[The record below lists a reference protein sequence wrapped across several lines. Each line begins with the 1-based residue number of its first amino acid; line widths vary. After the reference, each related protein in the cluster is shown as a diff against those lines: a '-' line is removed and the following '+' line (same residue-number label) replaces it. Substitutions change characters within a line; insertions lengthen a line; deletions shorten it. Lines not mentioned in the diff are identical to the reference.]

1 VNASASRQYAIAT
14 SSLAGA
20 AQTLQQ
26 ASAGAAGA
34 ILNPEG
40 ADVRLGTSA
49 STGASAVPAPTRAAG
64 FRTPF
69 REDGGLLYLID
80 QRKLPHEV
88 VEYPCRSAGEVAF
101 AIRELIVRGAPAIG
115 QAAAIGLAIAAE
127 AQRDGRPDARNTMLI
142 GAANALINAR
152 PTAVNLRWAVERV
165 LASAAASRPPAST
178 SRSGCATSS
187 TAGSTRPRLRLRD
200 RSRAH
205 RSDRL
210 SKCLGSDDC
219 CRDLAEV
226 IPSNIWSFDEGIKDH
241 SRPGDEG
248 RGRTSPEGSRDVP
261 GMRRD
266 EPDLPDLDP

>member
-1 VNASASRQYAIAT
+1 VKASASRQYAIAT

-49 STGASAVPAPTRAAG
+49 STGASVVPAPTRAAG

-127 AQRDGRPDARNTMLI
+127 AQRDGRAGCAQHHAHRCRERPHQRPSDGRQPPLGGRAR
-142 GAANALINAR
+142 AR
-152 PTAVNLRWAVERV
+152 LRGGVAPARKYIPER
-165 LASAAASRPPAST
+165 LRDILDGRIHQAASST
-178 SRSGCATSS
+178 SRPISS
-187 TAGSTRPRLRLRD
+187 TS
-200 RSRAH
+200 
-205 RSDRL
+205 
-210 SKCLGSDDC
+210 
-219 CRDLAEV
+219 E
-226 IPSNIWSFDEGIKDH
+226 
-241 SRPGDEG
+241 
-248 RGRTSPEGSRDVP
+248 
-261 GMRRD
+261 
-266 EPDLPDLDP
+266 